1 MTKEESE
8 RVSKLAVLNTAVALM
23 SVIREKPAT
32 EEDGVKET
40 FRIAKQLLL
49 WVNQKPKLII
59 KDEEVV

>member
-1 MTKEESE
+1 MNKEESE

-32 EEDGVKET
+32 EQEGVNEVL
-40 FRIAKQLLL
+40 RIAKNLLL

-59 KDEEVV
+59 KDEEVN